1 MEVRRQRKVDLR
13 FVTWNVRFV
22 SVSASLKAVTTELAK
37 QRSGSVGVLDV
48 RWDKGGIEC
57 GFVSLPWVR

>member
-1 MEVRRQRKVDLR
+1 VDLR